1 MKIWCQSG
9 NPTSLVPSAY
19 AVSLKRHVQAVARPG
34 TVVELHGLETVVKG
48 ADRYFS
54 THHIMGTL
62 ITKSAIVAERE
73 GYEAFAVTCTM
84 DPGFF
89 EVREMVDIPV
99 AFILE
104 SSLHVA
110 SLLAPRVGVVAHNG
124 PMLLH
129 LQHIAKTY
137 GFGEFLTAGESL
149 DLSFEDAHQGIYTDP
164 KPYVD
169 AFTEAARRVIRQG
182 ADILLTSGGPL
193 NLFLIDQGVT
203 EVDGVAVLDQFAAV
217 IKTAELMV
225 DLQELGVRRSKHGLY
240 AGPSGDDLG
249 SLRRLYGA

>member
-1 MKIWCQSG
+1 MRIWCQSG
-9 NPTSLVPSAY
+9 NPTGLVPTAY
-19 AVSLKRHVQAVARPG
+19 AVSLKRHVQEVARPD
-34 TVVELHGLETVVKG
+34 TVVELHGLETVVQG

-54 THHIMGTL
+54 THHVMGTL
-62 ITKSAIVAERE
+62 ITKSAIQAERE
-73 GYEAFAVTCTM
+73 GYDAFAVTCTM

-104 SSLHVA
+104 SSLHLA
-110 SLLAPRVGVVAHNG
+110 CLLAPRCGFVTHNK

-137 GFGEFLTAGESL
+137 GLGEFLTAGESL
-149 DLSFEDAHQGIYTDP
+149 NLSFEDAHQGIYTEP
-164 KPYVD
+164 KRYVD
-169 AFTEAARRVIRQG
+169 AFVEAARRVIRQG

-193 NLFLIDQGVT
+193 NLFLIDQHVT
-203 EVDGVAVLDQFAAV
+203 EVDGVPVLDQYAAV
-217 IKTAELMV
+217 MKIAEMMV
-225 DLQELGVRRSKHGLY
+225 DLKELGVTRSKHGLY
-240 AGPSGDDLG
+240 AGPSGDALT